1 MHLSFAHFVSM
12 SALTVMVSACFPGPG
27 FLQQKQ
33 ESIKSG
39 VAERENSVVTMTMNP
54 NATTAQD
61 IVAAAGSAIES
72 TKVTFPPGAINI
84 AMQVSLEEASSIA
97 TAATAGHLDLDN
109 RFLNAGTAIGV
120 TSNVNVDAAKPFS
133 IVLPI
138 PGTQL
143 RLGDD
148 PFATLSVLFKVKI
161 AATGEIKTGIIPRHE
176 LVIADGFIKI
186 ETMYFGVYQAVTT
199 EKSITAKIEAA
210 VADTLQ
216 MKRDEKKLP
225 PLEVLGRHPVIV
237 KKDETVTLSGKNF
250 RPTMTLAWNGNPIHK
265 LKYISDSLVSF
276 AAPSAS
282 ALGLSTL
289 NVTQEGTASTVSLVF
304 QGDGSVRVGSFT
316 PDEVCSGVTYFDL
329 NGKEQQGSKT
339 CSAPATCSSDGT
351 SGCIVD
357 GSNYVAAAKA
367 NVLAGNIKNG
377 VTIAGVAGNV
387 TPSPGACASDG
398 ASSCVVDGAAYKAA
412 ATATAVAGNIKKGV
426 VIAGVTGDYPSATYP
441 LAGANGGIDDLN
453 TATFNAKIKAS
464 ADFEWFDSVGNPYT
478 HAGEP
483 NIAAGLILNGVS
495 IFGTVGSYVPG
506 SISVSSLTAT
516 KGASKVALSWT
527 RSGGSGVIVVRRAG
541 ASVSFTPTHG
551 VNYAQ
556 GYTSGSDEVV
566 YRGSAAAVD
575 DTGVVDGT
583 TYYYKAFAYNGDNA
597 YSAASNE
604 ASVLY
609 TDGEV
614 CGGAGD
620 NCYDDTA
627 AITAGTAMTPLGKNL
642 VYVDNG
648 NGFMVWKD
656 AGSSK
661 ILRANGLDE
670 WAMKL
675 NLDGKGFQGAGNE
688 FTDYTSL
695 AGRKCPPSVYI
706 DDGNKVSANNC
717 LYYTVGYAA
726 QALNAA
732 GTTQDTASTIGLNN
746 WSNYN
751 GGGAKWYVG
760 NIKTCSD
767 KGMRLPAVFETA
779 TTTTTNSYYPSDATP
794 TFAGATNGIPSHAS
808 GYTWTASASTGDNSG
823 YWLWSGSTTSSYAY
837 TVSYYVRCVLP

>member
-1 MHLSFAHFVSM
+1 MHLSFAHFVL
-12 SALTVMVSACFPGPG
+12 ATTLTVMVSACFPGPG

-33 ESIKSG
+33 GTIKSG

-61 IVAAAGSAIES
+61 IVAAAGSAIET

-84 AMQVSLEEASSIA
+84 AMKVSLEEASSIA

-109 RFLNAGTAIGV
+109 RFLNVGTAIGV
-120 TSNVNVDAAKPFS
+120 TSNVNADAAKPFT
-133 IVLPI
+133 IALPL
-138 PGTQL
+138 PASSL
-143 RLGDD
+143 HLAEES
-148 PFATLSVLFKVKI
+148 FATLSVVFKVKI
-161 AATGEIKTGIIPRHE
+161 AATGEIKTGVIPRQD
-176 LVIADGFIKI
+176 LVVANGFVKI
-186 ETMYFGVYQAVTT
+186 ETMYFGVYQVVTT
-199 EKSITAKIEAA
+199 EKSVTAKVEAT

-377 VTIAGVAGNV
+377 VTIAGVAGAY
-387 TPSPGACASDG
+387 PSAVYSLAG
-398 ASSCVVDGAAYKAA
+398 
-412 ATATAVAGNIKKGV
+412 ATATA
-426 VIAGVTGDYPSATYP
+426 
-441 LAGANGGIDDLN
+441 DLDA
-453 TATFNAKIKAS
+453 ATFNAKVKSPS
-464 ADFEWFDSVGNPYT
+464 AFEYWDSAGT
-478 HAGEP
+478 RHTGAGEA
-483 NIAAGLILNGVS
+483 NITAGLLLSGIS
-495 IFGTVGSYVPG
+495 IFGTVGTFNPG
-506 SISVSSLTAT
+506 SMSVANLSAV
-516 KGASKVALSWT
+516 KGVSKITLSWT
-527 RSGGSGVIVVRRAG
+527 RVGGEGVIVVRR
-541 ASVSFTPTHG
+541 
-551 VNYAQ
+551 
-556 GYTSGSDEVV
+556 SGSSVTWAPGHGTSYGTGPLDASHTLV
-566 YRGSAAAVD
+566 YKGSAATFD
-575 DTGVVDGT
+575 DGAVVDGT
-583 TYYYKAFAYNGDNA
+583 TYYYKAFVFNADLA
-597 YSAASNE
+597 YSVGSAELSA
-604 ASVLY
+604 LY
-609 TDGEV
+609 VDGEI
-614 CGGAGD
+614 CGAPGDPCYGNNAAMVAGVA
-620 NCYDDTA
+620 T
-627 AITAGTAMTPLGKNL
+627 TPLGKNL
-642 VYVDNG
+642 EYVSASG
-648 NGFMVWKD
+648 GFKVWKEV
-656 AGSSK
+656 GSNRV
-661 ILRANGLDE
+661 LRANGLDE

-675 NLDGKGFQGAGNE
+675 NLNGKGFQGIGNE

-695 AGRKCPPSVYI
+695 EGRKCPPNVYI
-706 DDGNKVSANNC
+706 DDTNKISANNC
-717 LYYTVGYAA
+717 LYYTNETSS

-732 GTTQDTASTIGLNN
+732 GTSQTVASTIGLDD
-746 WSNYN
+746 WINYN
-751 GGGAKWYVG
+751 AGSKRWYVG

-767 KGMRLPAVFETA
+767 RGMRLPTIFE
-779 TTTTTNSYYPSDATP
+779 TTTTDSTQAYYPTADTPAP
-794 TFAGATNGIPSHAS
+794 TFAALNGVPSHAG
-808 GYTWTASASTGDNSG
+808 GYTFTASANANINNS